1 MRNVINPGIL
11 LITLAFFLAIGFS
24 TTATAKTISVDD
36 NGPADF
42 DNIQAAID
50 EAANGDVIVVKRG
63 RYTGKGNRDIDFSG
77 KAVTVRST
85 NPNDPNIVASTI
97 IDCNGSEYSEHRG
110 FHFHTGEDPN
120 AVVAGFTITRG
131 VTGSGGGILCT
142 NGSSPTIKNNIIK
155 SNYILYDYD
164 GGGGI
169 GCWDGASPIISNNI
183 ICDNYCEPG
192 GGGGGIHCYEAGS
205 PKIVSNVFIGNHAN
219 FGGAIEFAH
228 SNIGGLVENNL
239 IIGNT
244 ASWAAGIACWGTG
257 DITIKNN
264 TIVDNMAAEYTGG
277 VEIHYIDT
285 VWVTNCI
292 IWDNRDSNGGG
303 QFAQIAGTS
312 LNIEHCC
319 IEGWTGEPG
328 GVGNIAVDP
337 CFVDLSAGDYHLKS
351 QAGRWDANEELW
363 AKDDVTSLCI
373 DAGNP
378 ARPIGLEP
386 FPNGGIINMG
396 AYGGTIEAS
405 KSYFGKPPCETV
417 VAGDINGDCI
427 VNFVD
432 FAFTALHWLEDN
444 N

>member
-11 LITLAFFLAIGFS
+11 LITLAFLLAIGFS

-155 SNYILYDYD
+155 GNYILYDYD

-169 GCWDGASPIISNNI
+169 GCWDGASPIISDNI

-192 GGGGGIHCYEAGS
+192 GGGGGIRCYEAGS

-219 FGGAIEFAH
+219 VGGAIEFAYN
-228 SNIGGLVENNL
+228 NIGGLVEDNL

-264 TIVDNMAAEYTGG
+264 TIVANMAAEYTGG
-277 VEIHYIDT
+277 VQIHCTDT
-285 VWVTNCI
+285 VRVTNCI
-292 IWDNRDSNGGG
+292 LWGNSD
-303 QFAQIAGTS
+303 A
-312 LNIEHCC
+312 E
-319 IEGWTGEPG
+319 IEGDAQVTYCDVEDGFSGE
-328 GVGNIAVDP
+328 GNIDADP
-337 CFVDLSAGDYHLKS
+337 CFADAAGGDYHLKS
-351 QAGRWDANEELW
+351 QAGRWDPDSKTW
-363 AKDDVTSLCI
+363 VKDEVTSPCI
-373 DAGNP
+373 DAGDP
-378 ARPIGLEP
+378 SSSIGWEP
-386 FPNGGIINMG
+386 YPNGGIVNIG
-396 AYGGTIEAS
+396 IYGGTTEAS
-405 KSYFGKPPCETV
+405 KSYFGGPVCQKPI
-417 VAGDINGDCI
+417 AGDANGDCR
-427 VNFVD
+427 VD
-432 FAFTALHWLEDN
+432 FTDFVLMALHWCEDN
-444 N
+444 NP